1 MMPARIVEKEI
12 MPKEPLE
19 TPETQDL
26 EEMARQI
33 DAALVEARRAL
44 KRSPA
49 QVEKP
54 DAPASNFGKTGG
66 QNPDEE
72 AA

>member
-1 MMPARIVEKEI
+1 MMLTRAAKDIV
-12 MPKEPLE
+12 PKEPFE
-19 TPETQDL
+19 TPEAQDL

-44 KRSPA
+44 ERSPA

-54 DAPASNFGKTGG
+54 DDPASNVGKTDG
-66 QNPDEE
+66 QNPHEGT
-72 AA
+72 A